1 MRRKKMPIR
10 IDVLKALSSQD
21 YLIGYE
27 ERISMDPELA
37 SNNGVVVGQ
46 QVRIKSKKKPERY
59 AIYTVHQFMQD
70 GTDDNDV
77 RMALAGRQRMDY
89 SDSFSGYL
97 EGCDEVALQGKTEQW
112 LDDNNEFGEFLD
124 ETTTNHT
131 KLVAC
136 APHGGIIENYT
147 DEQAERVYS
156 QLDAQSKD
164 VSAWRCKGWQDAI
177 GAYDAWHITS
187 TEISPESFPL
197 LNAIKDRGFD
207 YAVSFHGFGE
217 ADIAVGGGASAT
229 LKQEVA
235 DAIAA
240 IPGLPYD
247 VTVVSSGP
255 YAGTSPDNFVN
266 WLTSP
271 AGNGVQ
277 IEQPYGARRDY
288 GQAIADA
295 VASVFASKI

>member
-1 MRRKKMPIR
+1 MGVK
-10 IDVLKALSSQD
+10 IDVLKALSSQS
-21 YLIGYE
+21 YLIGYG

-37 SNNGVVVGQ
+37 DDNDVVVGQ
-46 QVRIKSKKKPERY
+46 QVRIKSRKSTDRY

-77 RMALAGRQRMDY
+77 RMALDGRQRMDY

-112 LDDNNEFGEFLD
+112 LSDNNEFGEFLD
-124 ETTTNHT
+124 ETSTSHT

-156 QLDAQSKD
+156 QLDGQSKD

-187 TEISPESFPL
+187 TEISTESFPL
-197 LNAIKDRGFD
+197 LNVIKNRGFD
-207 YAVSFHGFGE
+207 YAVSFHGYGE
-217 ADIAVGGGASAT
+217 ADIAVGGGASVA
-229 LKQEVA
+229 LKQEIA
-235 DAIAA
+235 TAIEA
-240 IPGLPYD
+240 ISGLPYD
-247 VTVVSSGP
+247 VSVVTDGP
-255 YAGTSPDNFVN
+255 YGGVSPDNFVN
-266 WLTSP
+266 WLTS
-271 AGNGVQ
+271 AGNGIQ